1 MATLL
6 WLGSTSSKILCG
18 LGVPSP
24 SYPER
29 NNLDR
34 SLTIRENLLF
44 HANYHGVPQRVR
56 DQRATELLEQFGL
69 ADRSSEKVEMFS
81 GGQTQRI
88 MIARA
93 LTHSPEVLFLDEP
106 STGLDPAARLFVW
119 DRIRELQERNVTVV
133 LTTHDMDE
141 ASQLSGRVGIMDHG
155 HLLALD
161 TPEALTR
168 SLPGS
173 STLDVAAAG
182 VPPES
187 TSELLEA
194 LAALPSVERADPVD
208 DRANAAAA
216 DERRAAYGGERKRGI
231 RRGIGVPHLLGTRD
245 PRAPLCDR
253 RRGVLGGAGGSPAQQ
268 PPGIPHRRSP
278 GQPEPRGRLHPP
290 DREVPALTSTP
301 SSAAGSAE
309 AGRAGQ
315 PEAHD
320 SPERQ
325 KASVRPGRAFVAVLG
340 RDLFVTGRELPIFL
354 AQVILQPFFF
364 LFVFGRVLSELG
376 YTTSVYSH
384 LLFPGIVA
392 LTAFLTSLQTT
403 ALPLVF
409 DFSYTKEI
417 EDRLLAPM
425 PVSWVALE
433 KLVFA
438 GIRSLIAAVMMF
450 PIGILVLGSI
460 PWRAAGAPLFIVVL
474 LLGTLAGATLGLTL
488 GTLVDA
494 NRINIVFTLVLTPIL
509 FTGCS
514 QYPWPSLYKLKW
526 FQWLTTLNPLTY
538 VSEGM
543 RAALV
548 PSVPHIRSWVCI
560 LMLVVSLIVFGTIGV
575 KGFLRRAI
583 D

>member
-1 MATLL
+1 LTA
-6 WLGSTSSKILCG
+6 I
-18 LGVPSP
+18 PS
-24 SYPER
+24 
-29 NNLDR
+29 
-34 SLTIRENLLF
+34 
-44 HANYHGVPQRVR
+44 
-56 DQRATELLEQFGL
+56 
-69 ADRSSEKVEMFS
+69 
-81 GGQTQRI
+81 
-88 MIARA
+88 
-93 LTHSPEVLFLDEP
+93 
-106 STGLDPAARLFVW
+106 
-119 DRIRELQERNVTVV
+119 
-133 LTTHDMDE
+133 
-141 ASQLSGRVGIMDHG
+141 
-155 HLLALD
+155 
-161 TPEALTR
+161 
-168 SLPGS
+168 
-173 STLDVAAAG
+173 
-182 VPPES
+182 
-187 TSELLEA
+187 
-194 LAALPSVERADPVD
+194 
-208 DRANAAAA
+208 AAAA
-216 DERRAAYGGERKRGI
+216 E
-231 RRGIGVPHLLGTRD
+231 T
-245 PRAPLCDR
+245 
-253 RRGVLGGAGGSPAQQ
+253 GGSAHPQAGDD
-268 PPGIPHRRSP
+268 PL
-278 GQPEPRGRLHPP
+278 GRT
-290 DREVPALTSTP
+290 A
-301 SSAAGSAE
+301 
-309 AGRAGQ
+309 
-315 PEAHD
+315 
-320 SPERQ
+320 
-325 KASVRPGRAFVAVLG
+325 VRPGRAFLAVLG

-376 YTTSVYSH
+376 YTTPSYSH

-425 PVSWVALE
+425 PVSWVAYE

-514 QYPWPSLYKLKW
+514 QYPWPSLYKLVW

-548 PSVPHIRSWVCI
+548 PGVPHIRTWICI
-560 LMLVVSLIVFGTIGV
+560 LMLVVSLVVFGTIGV

>member
-1 MATLL
+1 LTAT
-6 WLGSTSSKILCG
+6 
-18 LGVPSP
+18 PS
-24 SYPER
+24 
-29 NNLDR
+29 
-34 SLTIRENLLF
+34 
-44 HANYHGVPQRVR
+44 
-56 DQRATELLEQFGL
+56 
-69 ADRSSEKVEMFS
+69 
-81 GGQTQRI
+81 
-88 MIARA
+88 
-93 LTHSPEVLFLDEP
+93 
-106 STGLDPAARLFVW
+106 
-119 DRIRELQERNVTVV
+119 
-133 LTTHDMDE
+133 
-141 ASQLSGRVGIMDHG
+141 
-155 HLLALD
+155 
-161 TPEALTR
+161 
-168 SLPGS
+168 
-173 STLDVAAAG
+173 
-182 VPPES
+182 
-187 TSELLEA
+187 
-194 LAALPSVERADPVD
+194 
-208 DRANAAAA
+208 AAAA
-216 DERRAAYGGERKRGI
+216 ETGGTVHRQGDADSYRGQ
-231 RRGIGVPHLLGTRD
+231 T
-245 PRAPLCDR
+245 A
-253 RRGVLGGAGGSPAQQ
+253 
-268 PPGIPHRRSP
+268 
-278 GQPEPRGRLHPP
+278 
-290 DREVPALTSTP
+290 
-301 SSAAGSAE
+301 
-309 AGRAGQ
+309 
-315 PEAHD
+315 
-320 SPERQ
+320 
-325 KASVRPGRAFVAVLG
+325 VRPARAFVAVLG

-376 YTTSVYSH
+376 YTTSSYSH

-460 PWRAAGAPLFIVVL
+460 PWRAAGAPLFIVIL

-494 NRINIVFTLVLTPIL
+494 NRINIVFALVLTPVL

-514 QYPWPSLYKLKW
+514 QYPWPSLYKLEW
-526 FQWLTTLNPLTY
+526 FQWLTTINPLTY

-548 PSVPHIRSWVCI
+548 PGVPHIRSWICI
-560 LMLVVSLIVFGTIGV
+560 LMLVVSLVVFGTIGV

>member
-1 MATLL
+1 LTAT
-6 WLGSTSSKILCG
+6 
-18 LGVPSP
+18 PS
-24 SYPER
+24 
-29 NNLDR
+29 
-34 SLTIRENLLF
+34 
-44 HANYHGVPQRVR
+44 
-56 DQRATELLEQFGL
+56 
-69 ADRSSEKVEMFS
+69 
-81 GGQTQRI
+81 
-88 MIARA
+88 
-93 LTHSPEVLFLDEP
+93 
-106 STGLDPAARLFVW
+106 
-119 DRIRELQERNVTVV
+119 
-133 LTTHDMDE
+133 
-141 ASQLSGRVGIMDHG
+141 
-155 HLLALD
+155 
-161 TPEALTR
+161 
-168 SLPGS
+168 
-173 STLDVAAAG
+173 
-182 VPPES
+182 
-187 TSELLEA
+187 
-194 LAALPSVERADPVD
+194 
-208 DRANAAAA
+208 AAAA
-216 DERRAAYGGERKRGI
+216 ETGGTAHRQADADSYRGQ
-231 RRGIGVPHLLGTRD
+231 T
-245 PRAPLCDR
+245 A
-253 RRGVLGGAGGSPAQQ
+253 
-268 PPGIPHRRSP
+268 
-278 GQPEPRGRLHPP
+278 
-290 DREVPALTSTP
+290 
-301 SSAAGSAE
+301 
-309 AGRAGQ
+309 
-315 PEAHD
+315 
-320 SPERQ
+320 
-325 KASVRPGRAFVAVLG
+325 VRPGRAFVAVLG

-376 YTTSVYSH
+376 YTTSSYSH

-425 PVSWVALE
+425 PVSWVAFE

-494 NRINIVFTLVLTPIL
+494 NRINIVFALVLTPVL

-514 QYPWPSLYKLKW
+514 QYPWPSLHKLEW
-526 FQWLTTLNPLTY
+526 FQWLTTINPLTY

-548 PSVPHIRSWVCI
+548 PGVPHIRSWVCI

>member
-1 MATLL
+1 MTAT
-6 WLGSTSSKILCG
+6 
-18 LGVPSP
+18 
-24 SYPER
+24 
-29 NNLDR
+29 
-34 SLTIRENLLF
+34 
-44 HANYHGVPQRVR
+44 
-56 DQRATELLEQFGL
+56 
-69 ADRSSEKVEMFS
+69 
-81 GGQTQRI
+81 
-88 MIARA
+88 
-93 LTHSPEVLFLDEP
+93 
-106 STGLDPAARLFVW
+106 
-119 DRIRELQERNVTVV
+119 
-133 LTTHDMDE
+133 
-141 ASQLSGRVGIMDHG
+141 
-155 HLLALD
+155 
-161 TPEALTR
+161 
-168 SLPGS
+168 
-173 STLDVAAAG
+173 
-182 VPPES
+182 PP
-187 TSELLEA
+187 
-194 LAALPSVERADPVD
+194 
-208 DRANAAAA
+208 AAAA
-216 DERRAAYGGERKRGI
+216 DTGGTAHGQ
-231 RRGIGVPHLLGTRD
+231 D
-245 PRAPLCDR
+245 DAD
-253 RRGVLGGAGGSPAQQ
+253 S
-268 PPGIPHRRSP
+268 HR
-278 GQPEPRGRLHPP
+278 EPMP
-290 DREVPALTSTP
+290 
-301 SSAAGSAE
+301 
-309 AGRAGQ
+309 
-315 PEAHD
+315 
-320 SPERQ
+320 
-325 KASVRPGRAFVAVLG
+325 VRPGRAFLAVLG

-376 YTTSVYSH
+376 YTTSSYSH

-460 PWRAAGAPLFIVVL
+460 PWRAAGAPLFIVIL

-494 NRINIVFTLVLTPIL
+494 NRINIVFALVLTPVL

-514 QYPWPSLYKLKW
+514 QYPWPSLYKLEW
-526 FQWLTTLNPLTY
+526 FQWLTTINPLTY

-548 PSVPHIRSWVCI
+548 PGVPHIRSWICI
-560 LMLVVSLIVFGTIGV
+560 LMLVVSLLVFGTIGV

>member
-1 MATLL
+1 
-6 WLGSTSSKILCG
+6 
-18 LGVPSP
+18 
-24 SYPER
+24 
-29 NNLDR
+29 
-34 SLTIRENLLF
+34 
-44 HANYHGVPQRVR
+44 
-56 DQRATELLEQFGL
+56 
-69 ADRSSEKVEMFS
+69 
-81 GGQTQRI
+81 
-88 MIARA
+88 
-93 LTHSPEVLFLDEP
+93 
-106 STGLDPAARLFVW
+106 
-119 DRIRELQERNVTVV
+119 
-133 LTTHDMDE
+133 
-141 ASQLSGRVGIMDHG
+141 
-155 HLLALD
+155 
-161 TPEALTR
+161 
-168 SLPGS
+168 
-173 STLDVAAAG
+173 
-182 VPPES
+182 
-187 TSELLEA
+187 
-194 LAALPSVERADPVD
+194 
-208 DRANAAAA
+208 
-216 DERRAAYGGERKRGI
+216 
-231 RRGIGVPHLLGTRD
+231 
-245 PRAPLCDR
+245 
-253 RRGVLGGAGGSPAQQ
+253 
-268 PPGIPHRRSP
+268 
-278 GQPEPRGRLHPP
+278 
-290 DREVPALTSTP
+290 
-301 SSAAGSAE
+301 
-309 AGRAGQ
+309 
-315 PEAHD
+315 
-320 SPERQ
+320 
-325 KASVRPGRAFVAVLG
+325 VAVLG

-376 YTTSVYSH
+376 YTTSSYSH

-460 PWRAAGAPLFIVVL
+460 PWRAAGAPLFIVIL

-494 NRINIVFTLVLTPIL
+494 NRINIVFALVLTPVL

-514 QYPWPSLYKLKW
+514 QYPWPSLYKLEW
-526 FQWLTTLNPLTY
+526 FQWLTTINPLTY

-548 PSVPHIRSWVCI
+548 PGVPHIRTWVCL
-560 LMLVVSLIVFGTIGV
+560 LMLVVSLAVFGTIGV

>member
-1 MATLL
+1 MTAT
-6 WLGSTSSKILCG
+6 
-18 LGVPSP
+18 PS
-24 SYPER
+24 
-29 NNLDR
+29 
-34 SLTIRENLLF
+34 
-44 HANYHGVPQRVR
+44 
-56 DQRATELLEQFGL
+56 
-69 ADRSSEKVEMFS
+69 
-81 GGQTQRI
+81 
-88 MIARA
+88 
-93 LTHSPEVLFLDEP
+93 
-106 STGLDPAARLFVW
+106 
-119 DRIRELQERNVTVV
+119 
-133 LTTHDMDE
+133 
-141 ASQLSGRVGIMDHG
+141 
-155 HLLALD
+155 
-161 TPEALTR
+161 
-168 SLPGS
+168 
-173 STLDVAAAG
+173 
-182 VPPES
+182 
-187 TSELLEA
+187 
-194 LAALPSVERADPVD
+194 
-208 DRANAAAA
+208 AAAA
-216 DERRAAYGGERKRGI
+216 ETGG
-231 RRGIGVPHLLGTRD
+231 T
-245 PRAPLCDR
+245 
-253 RRGVLGGAGGSPAQQ
+253 
-268 PPGIPHRRSP
+268 PHRADADVP
-278 GQPEPRGRLHPP
+278 WGQ
-290 DREVPALTSTP
+290 T
-301 SSAAGSAE
+301 
-309 AGRAGQ
+309 
-315 PEAHD
+315 
-320 SPERQ
+320 
-325 KASVRPGRAFVAVLG
+325 SVRPGRAFVAVLG

-376 YTTSVYSH
+376 YTTSSYSH

-425 PVSWVALE
+425 PVSWVAFE

-460 PWRAAGAPLFIVVL
+460 PWRAAGAPLFIVIL

-494 NRINIVFTLVLTPIL
+494 NRINIVFALVLTPVL

-514 QYPWPSLYKLKW
+514 QYPWPSLYKLEW

-548 PSVPHIRSWVCI
+548 PGVPHIRSWICI
-560 LMLVVSLIVFGTIGV
+560 LMLVVSLVVFGTIGV

>member
-1 MATLL
+1 MTAT
-6 WLGSTSSKILCG
+6 
-18 LGVPSP
+18 PSAAA
-24 SYPER
+24 E
-29 NNLDR
+29 
-34 SLTIRENLLF
+34 T
-44 HANYHGVPQRVR
+44 
-56 DQRATELLEQFGL
+56 
-69 ADRSSEKVEMFS
+69 
-81 GGQTQRI
+81 GGTAHR
-88 MIARA
+88 
-93 LTHSPEVLFLDEP
+93 H
-106 STGLDPAARLFVW
+106 
-119 DRIRELQERNVTVV
+119 
-133 LTTHDMDE
+133 
-141 ASQLSGRVGIMDHG
+141 
-155 HLLALD
+155 
-161 TPEALTR
+161 
-168 SLPGS
+168 
-173 STLDVAAAG
+173 VAADIH
-182 VPPES
+182 V
-187 TSELLEA
+187 
-194 LAALPSVERADPVD
+194 
-208 DRANAAAA
+208 
-216 DERRAAYGGERKRGI
+216 
-231 RRGIGVPHLLGTRD
+231 
-245 PRAPLCDR
+245 
-253 RRGVLGGAGGSPAQQ
+253 
-268 PPGIPHRRSP
+268 
-278 GQPEPRGRLHPP
+278 GRT
-290 DREVPALTSTP
+290 A
-301 SSAAGSAE
+301 
-309 AGRAGQ
+309 
-315 PEAHD
+315 
-320 SPERQ
+320 
-325 KASVRPGRAFVAVLG
+325 VRPGRAFLAVLG

-376 YTTSVYSH
+376 YTTPSYSH

-425 PVSWVALE
+425 PVSWVAYE

-438 GIRSLIAAVMMF
+438 GIRSLIASLMMF

-460 PWRAAGAPLFIVVL
+460 PWRAAGAPLFILVL

-514 QYPWPSLYKLKW
+514 QYPWPSLYKLEW

-548 PSVPHIRSWVCI
+548 PEVPHIRTWVCI
-560 LMLVVSLIVFGTIGV
+560 LMLVVSLVVFGTIGV

>member
-1 MATLL
+1 M
-6 WLGSTSSKILCG
+6 
-18 LGVPSP
+18 
-24 SYPER
+24 
-29 NNLDR
+29 
-34 SLTIRENLLF
+34 
-44 HANYHGVPQRVR
+44 
-56 DQRATELLEQFGL
+56 
-69 ADRSSEKVEMFS
+69 
-81 GGQTQRI
+81 
-88 MIARA
+88 
-93 LTHSPEVLFLDEP
+93 
-106 STGLDPAARLFVW
+106 
-119 DRIRELQERNVTVV
+119 
-133 LTTHDMDE
+133 
-141 ASQLSGRVGIMDHG
+141 
-155 HLLALD
+155 
-161 TPEALTR
+161 
-168 SLPGS
+168 
-173 STLDVAAAG
+173 
-182 VPPES
+182 
-187 TSELLEA
+187 
-194 LAALPSVERADPVD
+194 
-208 DRANAAAA
+208 
-216 DERRAAYGGERKRGI
+216 
-231 RRGIGVPHLLGTRD
+231 
-245 PRAPLCDR
+245 
-253 RRGVLGGAGGSPAQQ
+253 
-268 PPGIPHRRSP
+268 
-278 GQPEPRGRLHPP
+278 
-290 DREVPALTSTP
+290 
-301 SSAAGSAE
+301 
-309 AGRAGQ
+309 
-315 PEAHD
+315 
-320 SPERQ
+320 
-325 KASVRPGRAFVAVLG
+325 AVLG

-376 YTTSVYSH
+376 YTTSSYSH

-460 PWRAAGAPLFIVVL
+460 PWRAAGAPLFILIL

-494 NRINIVFTLVLTPIL
+494 NRINIVFALVLTPVL

-514 QYPWPSLYKLKW
+514 QYPWPSLYKLEW
-526 FQWLTTLNPLTY
+526 FQWLTTINPLTY

-548 PSVPHIRSWVCI
+548 PGVPHIRSWVCI
-560 LMLVVSLIVFGTIGV
+560 LMLVVSLVVFGTIGV